1 MDSTGTKYI
10 SISNDSSLHL
20 KKCWP
25 IGNVIVVAIAE
36 ELVKRFG
43 ITGDSTYVQQEITND
58 GMLLRVKHLFKEGE
72 T

>member
-20 KKCWP
+20 KKCWSV
-25 IGNVIVVAIAE
+25 GNVIVVAIAE
-36 ELVKRFG
+36 EIVKRLG
-43 ITGDSTYVQQEITND
+43 ITGDNTYVQQEITND
-58 GMLLRVKHLFKEGE
+58 GILLRIKQYVKERE